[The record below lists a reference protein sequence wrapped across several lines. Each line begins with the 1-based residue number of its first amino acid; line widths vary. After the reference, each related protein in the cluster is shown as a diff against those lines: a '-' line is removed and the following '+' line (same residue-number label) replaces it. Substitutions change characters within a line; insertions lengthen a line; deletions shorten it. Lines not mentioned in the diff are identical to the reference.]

1 MLQSSTLKFLKDLS
15 KKNDRS
21 WFENNRSRYE
31 EAKTDFE
38 NFIQSVLDR
47 FSKKDDDL
55 KELVA
60 KKCTFRINRDIRFS
74 KDKSPYKTNFGASMN
89 RGGKKSMYAGYYF
102 HCEPGKS
109 FVGGGLWMPMPPEM
123 KKVRQEIDYN
133 LDEFDSIVTSK
144 KFKSVYKE
152 LYTGDDVKLVKVPQ
166 GFDKDN
172 PAAEYLKFKSWLA
185 MKDLKDEELTSKDLL
200 KKTTEAF
207 ETLQP
212 MIKFLNRAME

>member
-1 MLQSSTLKFLKDLS
+1 
-15 KKNDRS
+15 
-21 WFENNRSRYE
+21 
-31 EAKTDFE
+31 
-38 NFIQSVLDR
+38 
-47 FSKKDDDL
+47 
-55 KELVA
+55 
-60 KKCTFRINRDIRFS
+60 
-74 KDKSPYKTNFGASMN
+74 
-89 RGGKKSMYAGYYF
+89 
-102 HCEPGKS
+102 
-109 FVGGGLWMPMPPEM
+109 MPMPPEM